1 MEISMYMTETVIKPI
16 PLIATMPL
24 PPFAAFF
31 VKASSPTELKIS
43 SNSTPTKSNKH
54 NPDKLPYE

>member
-16 PLIATMPL
+16 PLIATSIL
-24 PPFAAFF
+24 TDR
-31 VKASSPTELKIS
+31 VENIVQQHTH
-43 SNSTPTKSNKH
+43 KSNKH

>member
-16 PLIATMPL
+16 PLIATS
-24 PPFAAFF
+24 PPSFRRLLCKSILTDR
-31 VKASSPTELKIS
+31 VENIVQQHTH
-43 SNSTPTKSNKH
+43 KSNKH